1 MYDIYTDGACSGNPG
16 PAGVGVIICKNRK
29 VVAQLCIYL
38 GKKTNNIAELESVR
52 IGLNNIPKGSIANVH
67 SDSEYTIGM
76 LSKNWKAKAN
86 TKLVFDIRELIIRNK
101 LKLTFIKVKGHSEH
115 KGNTAADHLAVRA
128 YMKRD
133 VVL

>member
-16 PAGVGVIICKNRK
+16 PAGVGVIICKNK
-29 VVAQLCIYL
+29 KLIAQLCVYI
-38 GKKTNNIAELESVR
+38 GEKTNNIAELESVR
-52 IGLNNIPKGSIANVH
+52 IALNNIPKSSKANIY

-86 TKLVFDIRELIIRNK
+86 TALVGDIRELIVCNEFD
-101 LKLTFIKVKGHSEH
+101 LTFIKVKGHSKD

-128 YMKRD
+128 YMKKD
-133 VVL
+133 VIL